1 MRKPTL
7 AIVVAMAVAM
17 AATPV
22 RAGEFIVEN
31 DLGATLYVGCGTQH
45 SVAAGSE
52 SDAIDCSEG
61 IDIRLEPGGDPG
73 IHSHD
78 CSDPTPVHRI
88 RVTDSTAA
96 VALDGQRGMAFSHS
110 CESAE

>member
-7 AIVVAMAVAM
+7 AIIVAMATVM
-17 AATPV
+17 VATPML
-22 RAGEFIVEN
+22 AGVFIVEN
-31 DLGATLYVGCGTQH
+31 DFDATLYVGCGTQY

-52 SDAIDCSEG
+52 SDTIDCSEG
-61 IDIRLEPGGDPG
+61 IDIRFQPGGDPA

-96 VALDGQRGMAFSHS
+96 VALDGQKGMAFSHS